1 MNASDLDRLES
12 ALQIRLPARYRR
24 MMEAYPFVQDSLAA
38 EMLCDEVDVLLRW
51 NAPFISPD
59 SKRITPA
66 DFVQIGSDGGEL
78 SFYLEHSGTSHPI
91 FCYDVESGNFDEY
104 APDID
109 AYVEHCARVEAGTE
123 SLPNEA
129 GRLPEWKKWLGCAS
143 LLLLLA
149 QFGYG
154 VSRLILWLARVW

>member
-1 MNASDLDRLES
+1 MNAADLHRIES
-12 ALQIRLPARYRR
+12 TLQIRLPAAYRR
-24 MMEAYPFVQDSLAA
+24 VMEAYPFVQDSLAA
-38 EMLCDEVDVLLRW
+38 EMLTAEADVLLRW
-51 NAPFISPD
+51 NATFISPD

-78 SFYLEHSGTSHPI
+78 DFYLKHSGASHAI

-104 APDID
+104 APDMN
-109 AYVEHCARVEAGTE
+109 AYVERCARVEAGTE

-129 GRLPEWKKWLGCAS
+129 GRLPEWKKWLECAG

-154 VSRLILWLARVW
+154 AYRLLHWLAWVR